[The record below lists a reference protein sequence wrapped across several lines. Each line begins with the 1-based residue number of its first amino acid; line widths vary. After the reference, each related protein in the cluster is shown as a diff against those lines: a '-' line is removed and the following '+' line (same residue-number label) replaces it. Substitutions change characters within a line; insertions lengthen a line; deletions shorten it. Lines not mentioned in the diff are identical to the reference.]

1 MELFDTSVIVQLVSK
16 AIQAWSFLWVKIFD
30 YRFNL
35 FEGYNITENLFG
47 DFFFFWLSF
56 GELKFSSVTQL
67 CPTLCDLM
75 DFSMPGSPVHHQLP
89 EPTQTHPSCQWCHP
103 TISSPVMPF
112 SSCLQSFPASR
123 FFQMSQFFAPGSQR
137 IRVSASASVLLV
149 NIQGWSP
156 LGWTG
161 WTLLAVQG
169 TIKSLL
175 QHHSSKA
182 SIVWRSAFFIVQLSH
197 PHMTTGKTIALTRGT
212 FVGTIDTMYKI
223 DN

>member
-1 MELFDTSVIVQLVSK
+1 MFCVSVQFS
-16 AIQAWSFLWVKIFD
+16 
-30 YRFNL
+30 
-35 FEGYNITENLFG
+35 
-47 DFFFFWLSF
+47 
-56 GELKFSSVTQL
+56 SSVTSDSANPWTAAHQASL
-67 CPTLCDLM
+67 SITNSRAYSNSCP
-75 DFSMPGSPVHHQLP
+75 SS
-89 EPTQTHPSCQWCHP
+89 QWCHP
-103 TISSPVMPF
+103 TISSSVIPF
-112 SSCLQSFPASR
+112 SSYPQSFPAS
-123 FFQMSQFFAPGSQR
+123 GSFPVSHVFTSDGQR